1 MERGERGSALG
12 RRSTPRESTP
22 PIDRRRFMRWRFL
35 SAALAATV
43 LCSCSSHSSPPV
55 LPAGGPLLSQAAQPE
70 FAGTWYSFPIQGQ
83 VVAMARGLDGNMW
96 AGVLQGTDDSICSFS
111 QTEKQTC
118 FSGGGFTITSIT
130 SHPDLNVYAAGD
142 SQSQGVA
149 IIQVTTQGGETIFP
163 LPNPDDPITSVVTAS
178 DQRIWMSRSSAG
190 GDYVA
195 AVSTTGKYRQF
206 PTRYPNGIGGLAR
219 GSDTNVWGES
229 GAGSTFNLVRL
240 DIKAGRP
247 TFFPE
252 PGGQLL
258 RGPDGAFYGP
268 GKQTVYRFD
277 PKTGTETTFTTKAR
291 GTGPAAF
298 FRNHM
303 YWLDVNEKSNTAIV
317 HSFNIVKDELA
328 SRAPAPVVPDGIF
341 RQAPNYQI
349 WLGGAVDTMYILQLR
364 P

>member
-1 MERGERGSALG
+1 
-12 RRSTPRESTP
+12 
-22 PIDRRRFMRWRFL
+22 MRWRL
-35 SAALAATV
+35 LTAALAATV
-43 LCSCSSHSSPPV
+43 LCSCSSHSSSPV
-55 LPAGGPLLSQAAQPE
+55 LPAGDPLSSQAAQPE

-96 AGVLQGTDDSICSFS
+96 AGVFDGTAYSICSFT

-118 FSGGGFTITSIT
+118 FSGGGYDITSIT
-130 SHPDLNVYAAGD
+130 SHPDFNMYAAAN
-142 SQSQGVA
+142 SLTQGVA
-149 IIQVTTQGGETIFP
+149 IIQVTTQGVETIFP
-163 LPNPDDPITSVVTAS
+163 LPNPDDPITSIVTAS
-178 DQRIWMSRSSAG
+178 DRRVWISRSSAG
-190 GDYVA
+190 GAYVA
-195 AVSTTGKYRQF
+195 AVSTSGTYRQF
-206 PTRYPNGIGGLAR
+206 PTRYPNGIGDLAR

-229 GAGSTFNLVRL
+229 GSGSTFNLVRL
-240 DIKAGRP
+240 TIKAGRP

-252 PGGQLL
+252 PGGQLV
-258 RGPDGAFYGP
+258 RGLDGAFYGP

-303 YWLDVNEKSNTAIV
+303 FWLDVDEKANTAIV
-317 HSFNIVKDELA
+317 HSFNIVTDELA
-328 SRAPAPVVPDGIF
+328 SRAPAPVVLDGVF

-349 WLGGAVDTMYILQLR
+349 WLGGAVNTMYILQLR